1 MNKLRLGSVLGLVWG
16 VAAFSGTASA
26 DPLGGKE
33 PWNFTPVNRA
43 GLAVAIKQVEDP
55 NSGVAGGG
63 GSGTTIVCGGTSGGQ
78 GEGSTGSG
86 SSATANNNCVIV
98 NNSTGV
104 IIDTDQD
111 SVGNQNSSSNASS
124 NSNPGGSI
132 DDVSAIL
139 SGNKQGL

>member
-1 MNKLRLGSVLGLVWG
+1 MNKVLIGTVLGLVCG
-16 VAAFSGTASA
+16 AAAFGGIALA

-63 GSGTTIVCGGTSGGQ
+63 AGTTIVCGGTSGGQ

-111 SVGNQNSSSNASS
+111 SVGNQNASATASS

>member
-1 MNKLRLGSVLGLVWG
+1 MNRFAIGTVFGLCVAAAFTGSVQ
-16 VAAFSGTASA
+16 A

-55 NSGVAGGG
+55 NSGIAGG
-63 GSGTTIVCGGTSGGQ
+63 GSGTTIVCGGTSGAQ
-78 GEGSTGSG
+78 GEGATGSG

-98 NNSTGV
+98 NNSTGT

-111 SVGNQNSSSNASS
+111 SVGNQNSGATA
-124 NSNPGGSI
+124 NSTTNGSGSI

-139 SGNKQGL
+139 NGSKQGL